1 MKGLLR
7 MAARVVSLHLP
18 LHPRPRP
25 ACRSIGR
32 HAKDQLLLLVLLGA
46 AAHNLD
52 LVRIDQLAAVVE
64 LERDIADQEGPDFV
78 AKAVGIERTLSA
90 RPKSVLFASLICTKP
105 IQTQPSAEAP
115 VLHQNIRPE
124 EW

>member
-18 LHPRPRP
+18 LHLRPRLLYRP
-25 ACRSIGR
+25 IGR
-32 HAKDQLLLLVLLGA
+32 HAKDRLLLLVLLGT

-64 LERDIADQEGPDFV
+64 LERNVADQESPDFV

-90 RPKSVLFASLICTKP
+90 EPKSVLFASLICTEP
-105 IQTQPSAEAP
+105 IQAQPSAEAP